1 MSKPVRFSREAREE
15 VLEAARWYAG
25 RRPELRAEFLAD
37 LDDAVEQVVR
47 YASHLGSPPGIDP
60 TLGVRREFFK
70 RFPYS
75 LFFIE
80 LPTRYRVLAVAH
92 SGRRPFYWRGRI

>member
-1 MSKPVRFSREAREE
+1 MTKPVRFSREAREE
-15 VLEAARWYAG
+15 ALQAAAWYAT
-25 RRPELRAEFLAD
+25 RRPELRAEFLGD
-37 LDDAVEQVVR
+37 LDDAVEQVTR
-47 YASHLGSPPGIDP
+47 YAPHLGSPRGR
-60 TLGVRREFFK
+60 VFFK

-92 SGRRPFYWRGRI
+92 ARRRPFYWRDRI

>member
-25 RRPELRAEFLAD
+25 RRPELRTEFLAD
-37 LDDAVEQVVR
+37 LDDAVGQVVR
-47 YASHLGSPPGIDP
+47 YAPHLGSPRGIDP
-60 TLGVRREFFK
+60 SLGVRRVFFK

-92 SGRRPFYWRGRI
+92 SRRRPFYWRGRI

>member
-1 MSKPVRFSREAREE
+1 MTKPVRFSREAREE
-15 VLEAARWYAG
+15 ALQAAAWYAA

-37 LDDAVEQVVR
+37 LDDAVERVAR
-47 YASHLGSPPGIDP
+47 YAPHLGSPRGIDP
-60 TLGVRREFFK
+60 VLGVRRVFFK

-92 SGRRPFYWRGRI
+92 SRRRPFYWRGRI

>member
-1 MSKPVRFSREAREE
+1 MTKPVRFSREARDEA
-15 VLEAARWYAG
+15 LEAARWYAA
-25 RRPELRAEFLAD
+25 RRPELRAGFLAD
-37 LDDAVEQVVR
+37 LDAAVENVVR
-47 YASHLGSPPGIDP
+47 YASHLGPLRGIDP
-60 TLGVRREFFK
+60 ALAVRRLFFK

-92 SGRRPFYWRGRI
+92 ARRRPFYWRDRI

>member
-1 MSKPVRFSREAREE
+1 MV
-15 VLEAARWYAG
+15 AA

-37 LDDAVEQVVR
+37 LDNAVEQVVR
-47 YASHLGSPPGIDP
+47 YAPHLGSPRGIDP
-60 TLGVRREFFK
+60 ALGVRRVFFK

-92 SGRRPFYWRGRI
+92 SRRRPFYWRGRI

>member
-1 MSKPVRFSREAREE
+1 MTKPVRFSREAREE
-15 VLEAARWYAG
+15 VLQAAAWYAA

-47 YASHLGSPPGIDP
+47 YAPHLGSPRGIDP
-60 TLGVRREFFK
+60 ALGVQRVFFK

-80 LPTRYRVLAVAH
+80 LSTRYRVLAVAH
-92 SGRRPFYWRGRI
+92 SRRRPFYWRGRI

>member
-1 MSKPVRFSREAREE
+1 
-15 VLEAARWYAG
+15 
-25 RRPELRAEFLAD
+25 LRAEFLDD
-37 LDDAVEQVVR
+37 LDAAVEQVVQ
-47 YASHLGSPPGIDP
+47 YAPHLGSPRGIDP
-60 TLGVRREFFK
+60 DLGVRRVFFK

-92 SGRRPFYWRGRI
+92 LRRRPFYWHDRI

>member
-1 MSKPVRFSREAREE
+1 MTKPVRFSREARED
-15 VLEAARWYAG
+15 VLEAARWYSE

-37 LDDAVEQVVR
+37 LDEAIDQVAR
-47 YASHLGSPPGIDP
+47 YAHHLGSPPGIDP
-60 TLGVRREFFK
+60 ALGVRRVFFK

-75 LFFIE
+75 VFFVE

-92 SGRRPFYWRGRI
+92 ARRRPFYWRRRI